1 MESVYKY
8 IEEYNPNRKGNPLI
22 VFHYVIPNIISKKKL
37 NQIVTEKFNTGRKL
51 NISVFIAK
59 SYFQVPDDLRL
70 NCTNFLIMK
79 IPNKSFNR

>member
-37 NQIVTEKFNTGRKL
+37 K
-51 NISVFIAK
+51 
-59 SYFQVPDDLRL
+59 
-70 NCTNFLIMK
+70 
-79 IPNKSFNR
+79 